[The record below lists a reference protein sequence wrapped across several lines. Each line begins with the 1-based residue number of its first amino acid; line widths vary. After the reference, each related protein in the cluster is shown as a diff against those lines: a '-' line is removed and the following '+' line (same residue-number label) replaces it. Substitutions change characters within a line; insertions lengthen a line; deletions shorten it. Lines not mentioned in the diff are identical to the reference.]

1 MNTLTALFRFRVRG
15 GRINPLLNGRNDVL
29 PFPRMFPPIYG
40 QVTLHGAYH
49 TVPRPGTPLD
59 GTGER
64 PRKAREPCRSF
75 TAVVSV
81 MRPIASWHSEQEIE

>member
-1 MNTLTALFRFRVRG
+1 MRVHRPGPSPREHLDALFRFRVRG

-59 GTGER
+59 GT
-64 PRKAREPCRSF
+64 A
-75 TAVVSV
+75 SV
-81 MRPIASWHSEQEIE
+81 H